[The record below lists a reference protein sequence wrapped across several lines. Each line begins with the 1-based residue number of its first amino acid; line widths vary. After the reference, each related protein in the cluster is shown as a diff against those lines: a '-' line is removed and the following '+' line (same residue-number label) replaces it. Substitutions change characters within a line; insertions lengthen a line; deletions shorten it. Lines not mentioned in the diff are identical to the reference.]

1 MNSSRLRFLEKR
13 ADQDQMLGPLQAAA
27 SKASGKTET
36 FPREEFVGIA
46 EKQFLLVERLR
57 RSTGDRI
64 VDAKCVA
71 IAA

>member
-1 MNSSRLRFLEKR
+1 
-13 ADQDQMLGPLQAAA
+13 MLGPLQAAA
-27 SKASGKTET
+27 SEASGKTET

-46 EKQFLLVERLR
+46 EKQFLLGERLR